1 MAEKVIVPRRAED
14 WFEYRIN
21 EVTGKTELN
30 FTLRALAFF
39 ETLTGGTNTV
49 IEDVEEMPNNT
60 DPALNA
66 RLELLNCKISEEN
79 SLTIDTSGFTVD
91 TSYQFT
97 DQSEVC

>member
-21 EVTGKTELN
+21 EVTGRTELN

-66 RLELLNCKISEEN
+66 RLDLLNCKISEAN
-79 SLTIDTSGFTVD
+79 KLTVDTTGFTVD
-91 TSYQFT
+91 TTKLFT
-97 DQSEVC
+97 DQTETC